1 MADTNTT
8 TTTNN
13 NLLLAW
19 FSRKII
25 ATLVPKTPLIE
36 FAQRDELPLRTGTTA
51 TFNGWQ
57 RIKAASSTLTE
68 GTANSLIALSS
79 RKVTGTIAGYGR
91 GVKLTDLSTMT
102 YIFDAVNGAM
112 ERLADSAAE
121 TVEAMCQMGIYK
133 ANIAKNGTGGPST
146 TILSSYTSSPASAYC
161 AVTGTHATSDY
172 QFQFGVVF
180 GASTTRISAVAA
192 TAPTTSAQLSVYSTR
207 KTVTVLRKLFAKPF
221 ADGYFVGYAPPGALH
236 TLMKDNTW
244 KDWNQYQNS
253 KETMY
258 KGEVGMAVNG
268 VRWVQSQLC
277 PQYRTS
283 AFSINLCFIFGQ
295 QAFGFTSLDGNVK
308 MIVAR
313 GPDKS
318 DPFDQFVD
326 VTYKIYGV
334 AVALNYSAGKILL
347 VHEKL

>member
-8 TTTNN
+8 TTTLN
-13 NLLLAW
+13 NLLLSW

-51 TFNGWQ
+51 QFNGWT
-57 RIKAASSTLTE
+57 RILGASSTLSE
-68 GTANSLIALSS
+68 GTANSLVALSS

-91 GVKLTDLSTMT
+91 GVKLTDLTTMT
-102 YIFDAVNGAM
+102 TIFDSVNGAM

-121 TVEAMCQMGIYK
+121 TVERMCQMGIFK
-133 ANIAKNGTGGPST
+133 ADINKNQVST
-146 TILSSYTSSPASAYC
+146 TNISSYVSAVASAWC
-161 AVTGTHATSDY
+161 AVTGTHNGDIQM
-172 QFQFGVVF
+172 QFPVVF
-180 GASTTRISAVAA
+180 GASTTRVSAVSG
-192 TAPTTSAQLSVYSTR
+192 TAPTVSAQLSVFSVR
-207 KTVTVLRKLFAKPF
+207 KTVTTLRNKFAKPF
-221 ADGYFVGYAPPGALH
+221 ADGYFVGYAHPTALH
-236 TLMKDNTW
+236 SLMKDNTW

-268 VRWVQSQLC
+268 VRFVQSALC
-277 PQYRTS
+277 PVYRVAARS
-283 AFSINLCFIFGQ
+283 VNLTFIFGQ
-295 QAFGFTSLDGNVK
+295 QAYGFTSLDGNVK

-313 GPDKS
+313 GPDKN

-334 AVALNYSAGKILL
+334 ALALNASAGRIL
-347 VHEKL
+347 VTTSII